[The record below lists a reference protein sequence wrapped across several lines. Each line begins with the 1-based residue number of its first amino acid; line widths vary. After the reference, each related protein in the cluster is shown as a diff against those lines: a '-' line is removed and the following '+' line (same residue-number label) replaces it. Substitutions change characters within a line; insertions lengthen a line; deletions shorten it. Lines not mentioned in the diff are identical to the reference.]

1 MRHLRANS
9 RWSGFTLVE
18 LLVVIAI
25 IGILVGLLLPA
36 VQAAR
41 ESARRTQCADNMKQ
55 LVLSVHHFHDQRGG
69 KLPPANFKQI
79 VNPQNGDAAQGSAFY
94 ALLPFY
100 EQTNVFTM
108 FTQDGPN
115 CGYLGGQYF
124 PLPIH
129 VCPSDPTT
137 RDGIAIL
144 DNKTATSNYALNLA
158 LFGAQ
163 GTFNLQGQPSPYPL
177 GKIPDGTSNTA
188 AMVEASGCF
197 PNFPAVDPQTGT
209 LENFMSWAV
218 PAYLNTI
225 GPYWPNPDEL
235 PGQPNFTGL
244 FALPQIGVAVAQADP
259 NLSQCYHPMSMN
271 VAMADGS
278 VRAVTSGVSQMS
290 WTAALMPDDGRV
302 PGSDW

>member
-1 MRHLRANS
+1 MRRLPAPS
-9 RWSGFTLVE
+9 RVSGFTLVE
-18 LLVVIAI
+18 LLVVIAV
-25 IGILVGLLLPA
+25 IGILVALLLPA

-41 ESARRTQCADNMKQ
+41 ESARRNQCANNAKQ
-55 LVLSVHHFHDQRGG
+55 LMLSVHQFNDQNGG
-69 KLPPANFKQI
+69 KLPPSNFYQI
-79 VNPQNGDAAQGSAFY
+79 VNQQNGDAAQGSAFY
-94 ALLPFY
+94 ATLPFY
-100 EQTNVFTM
+100 ERSDVFNLY
-108 FTQDGPN
+108 TQDGPN
-115 CGYLGGQYF
+115 RGYLGGQYF

-137 RDGIAIL
+137 HDGIAIL

-163 GTFNLQGQPSPYPL
+163 GTFNLQGQPSPFTL

-188 AMVEASGCF
+188 AMFETSGCF
-197 PNFPAVDPQTGT
+197 PNFPTIDPQTGT
-209 LENFMSWAV
+209 LENFMSWPV
-218 PAYLNTI
+218 PAYLNTT

-259 NLSQCYHPMSMN
+259 NLSQCYHPTSMN

-278 VRAVTSGVSQMS
+278 VRAVVSGVSQIS
-290 WTAALMPDDGRV
+290 WTAALIPDDGRV
-302 PGSDW
+302 PGPEW